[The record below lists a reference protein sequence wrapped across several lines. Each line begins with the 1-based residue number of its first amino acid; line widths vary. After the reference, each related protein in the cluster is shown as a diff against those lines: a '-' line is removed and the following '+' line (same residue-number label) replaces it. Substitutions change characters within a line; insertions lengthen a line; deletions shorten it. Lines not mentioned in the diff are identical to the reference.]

1 MAKKKKDID
10 SQIES
15 VITNIESD
23 REVTLQL
30 LHDVMKYISTD
41 SHKHAE
47 VGHVTAKYIESLQ
60 RSNEQLVKMTAIMMK
75 RESSEY
81 GAFSDDEKD
90 NLYDTLRDQK

>member
-81 GAFSDDEKD
+81 GSFSDDEKD

>member
-23 REVTLQL
+23 REVTLHL

-75 RESSEY
+75 RESSQY
-81 GAFSDDEKD
+81 GSFSDEEKD
-90 NLYDTLRDQK
+90 SLYDTLRNQE